1 ERCQSQALRCSRSV
15 HRARGHPDPAPP
27 VHAYRSGLRLGG
39 ARPARTPAAGTGAS
53 RAGQPRIA
61 DRITFRRKGRARG
74 AVGFSS
80 TRKPLCYNRVMREP
94 EVKEMVQPQV
104 FEGTADEIAEQLR
117 RSKLAGRLRAVVMPE
132 EI

>member
-1 ERCQSQALRCSRSV
+1 
-15 HRARGHPDPAPP
+15 
-27 VHAYRSGLRLGG
+27 
-39 ARPARTPAAGTGAS
+39 
-53 RAGQPRIA
+53 
-61 DRITFRRKGRARG
+61 
-74 AVGFSS
+74 
-80 TRKPLCYNRVMREP
+80 MEP